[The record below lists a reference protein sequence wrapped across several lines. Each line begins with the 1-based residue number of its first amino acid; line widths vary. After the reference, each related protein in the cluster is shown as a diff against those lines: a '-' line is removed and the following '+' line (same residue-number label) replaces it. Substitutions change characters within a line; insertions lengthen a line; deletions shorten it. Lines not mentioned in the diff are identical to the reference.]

1 MQFISTMILFII
13 LTNNSDRL
21 IRISVDHISF
31 YEDAINSDYNEKTK
45 IYLDSGLVIPVMET
59 PSDIDLI
66 LSDPLSVRKISER
79 TKVKN

>member
-1 MQFISTMILFII
+1 MQFISTIILFII
-13 LTNNSDRL
+13 LTNTASRL
-21 IRISVDHISF
+21 IRVNVDNINF

-66 LSDPLSVRKISER
+66 LSDPLSVRKVIER
-79 TKVKN
+79 PKA